1 MFTLQILVITGI
13 PLALLFWALYAE
25 RKRNKRNGV
34 LGLEHSL
41 TVFKY
46 TMYKERIKHKE
57 AKYQAKYDV
66 LKSIE
71 GSSNDS

>member
-1 MFTLQILVITGI
+1 MFTLQILAITGI
-13 PLALLFWALYAE
+13 PLAALFWALYAE

-41 TVFKY
+41 MVCKY
-46 TMYKERIKHKE
+46 AVYKERLKHRE
-57 AKYQAKYDV
+57 AKYKTKYDV